1 MKGLKGMHRFGSLK
15 LDMRRD
21 RGKILAIL
29 LALVGVNLLVYLGL
43 ILPRNRELGRLER
56 EIKILDRGIREWEK
70 TVKEQDVVLDRVR
83 ETNAHLDDFLLDRL
97 SSKVEKMTSIQREVR
112 KIAKKFGIDPESITY
127 THELVEDENLIL
139 FGMDVPLVGSYSSLR
154 QFLHQIE
161 ISDHFLIIDR
171 ISLSGSKEGGT
182 QLSLRIRLST
192 YFSTMENE
200 PKEELSGPEDRA

>member
-1 MKGLKGMHRFGSLK
+1 MKGLEGMNRFRSLK

-29 LALVGVNLLVYLGL
+29 LVLVGVNLLVYLGV

-56 EIKILDRGIREWEK
+56 GINSLDRRVREWEK
-70 TVKEQDVVLDRVR
+70 TVKDQEAILKHVR

-97 SSKVEKMTSIQREVR
+97 SSKVVKMTSIQREIR

-154 QFLHQIE
+154 HFLHQIE
-161 ISDHFLIIDR
+161 TSDHFLIIDR

-192 YFSTMENE
+192 YFSTMENG
-200 PKEELSGPEDRA
+200 PEEESSGPEDRA